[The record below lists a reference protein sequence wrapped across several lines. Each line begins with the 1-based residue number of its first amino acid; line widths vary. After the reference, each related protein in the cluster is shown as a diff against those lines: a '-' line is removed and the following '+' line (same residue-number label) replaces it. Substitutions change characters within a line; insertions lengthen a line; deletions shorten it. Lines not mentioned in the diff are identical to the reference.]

1 MIPANVPRP
10 DGRGTPYRS
19 PSGPLS
25 DRGDDMFKIEK
36 GEKGFWLALAALT
49 VCFVALA
56 FTLFQ
61 AMTVL
66 R

>member
-1 MIPANVPRP
+1 
-10 DGRGTPYRS
+10 
-19 PSGPLS
+19 
-25 DRGDDMFKIEK
+25 MFKIEK